1 MPKQKKLTTTARR
14 TLVQK
19 IVSSELIHSQQE
31 LVHALRREGV
41 QVTQATASR
50 DLEEL
55 GAVRGPDEKGQV
67 RYQFPISATPNYGRV
82 STQLF
87 LSVRSAGNQIVIRT
101 PAGGAQLLAG
111 AIDRAASRGEMPNIL
126 GTIAGDDTVL
136 IICENESQSRTVIE
150 RVSELFAGGSLP
162 LARGKKRRGGK

>member
-1 MPKQKKLTTTARR
+1 MPKPKKLTTTARR
-14 TLVQK
+14 TLVQE
-19 IVSSELIHSQQE
+19 IVSNVLIHSQEE
-31 LVHALRREGV
+31 LVKALRKEGV

-55 GAVRGPDEKGQV
+55 GAVRGPDSKGKV
-67 RYQFPISATPNYGRV
+67 RYQIPITSTPDIGRV

-111 AIDRAASRGEMPNIL
+111 SIDRATARGDLPNIL

-136 IICENESQSRTVIE
+136 IICESENQSELVIA
-150 RVSELFAGGSLP
+150 RVNDLFAGGSLP
-162 LARGKKRRGGK
+162 LAKGRKRRGAK